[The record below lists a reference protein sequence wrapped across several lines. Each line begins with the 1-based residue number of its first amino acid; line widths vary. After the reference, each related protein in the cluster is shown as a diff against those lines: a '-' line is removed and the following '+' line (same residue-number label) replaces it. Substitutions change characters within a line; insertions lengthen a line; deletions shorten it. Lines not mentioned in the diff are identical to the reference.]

1 MDEMNYNLVMMA
13 VRDLKDSNEKLQHAV
28 GKQGDAIEKLAQAL
42 TQSFQDAASNR
53 ATQAQIIERVKKLED
68 EVAKLKPAS

>member
-1 MDEMNYNLVMMA
+1 MDEMNYNLVRMA
-13 VRDLKDSNEKLQHAV
+13 VRDLKDANGKLQDAV

-42 TQSFQDAASNR
+42 TQTFQDAANDR
-53 ATQAQIIERVKKLED
+53 VTQAQIIARVQKLEE

>member
-13 VRDLKDSNEKLQHAV
+13 VRDLKDANEKLSGAV

-42 TQSFQDAASNR
+42 TQAFQDAAKDRS
-53 ATQAQIIERVKKLED
+53 TQAQIIDRVQRLEE

>member
-1 MDEMNYNLVMMA
+1 MDDVNYNLVMVA
-13 VRDLKDSNEKLQHAV
+13 VRDLKDSNEKLQHV

-42 TQSFQDAASNR
+42 TQSFQDAASDR
-53 ATQAQIIERVKKLED
+53 TTQAQIIERVKKLED